1 MADDDTSSKFLGT
14 GWTFPPT
21 FNRQLASVVMS
32 SDDINIQQCL
42 RVLFATAVGERL
54 MLASYGS
61 NLGTYVFGALTTT
74 LANDIK
80 TSILKAILNW
90 EPRIDVISVEV
101 TQQAPLDGK
110 LEIFIDY
117 RIRQTNSRSNLV
129 YPFYLNE
136 ATVALPPT

>member
-1 MADDDTSSKFLGT
+1 MADELCSQFLGT

-21 FNRQLASVVMS
+21 FSRTLASVMMS
-32 SDDINIQQCL
+32 SDDENIQQCL
-42 RVLFATAVGERL
+42 RVLFATAIGERI

-61 NLGTYVFGALTTT
+61 NLRSYVFDAMTTT
-74 LANDIK
+74 LANDIR
-80 TSILKAILNW
+80 TTILKAILNW

-110 LEIFIDY
+110 LAISIDY
-117 RIRQTNSRSNLV
+117 RVRQTNSRSNLV